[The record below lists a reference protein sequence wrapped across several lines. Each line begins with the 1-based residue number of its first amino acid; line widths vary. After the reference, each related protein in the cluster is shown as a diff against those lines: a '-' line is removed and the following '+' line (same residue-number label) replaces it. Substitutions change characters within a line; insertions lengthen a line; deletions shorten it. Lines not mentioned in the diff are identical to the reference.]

1 MIVKFILLLVA
12 LKLHDVVDRPIP
24 PALLFII
31 PLFVLG
37 LIGSSAILPLV
48 FFTVLSGALAFLYFW
63 LLSWFPSGTKYYA
76 IMLIGGVVLI
86 AI

>member
-12 LKLHDVVDRPIP
+12 LKLHDVLDKPIP
-24 PALLFII
+24 PTLLFVI

-37 LIGSSAILPLV
+37 LFSGSAIIPLL
-48 FFTVLSGALAFLYFW
+48 FFSALSGALAFLYFW
-63 LLSWFPSGTKYYA
+63 LLSWFPSGAKYYS